1 MTIKAIAPAER
12 AFVPGY
18 IHGPDGI
25 VRFATAEEK
34 ALLKDIDRLKL
45 IVLVVCVAALLMAGA
60 YIGTLAGVLLS

>member
-18 IHGPDGI
+18 ITGPDGL
-25 VRFATAEEK
+25 VRFATHEEK
-34 ALLKDIDRLKL
+34 SLLKDIDRLKV
-45 IVLVVCVAALLMAGA
+45 IVFVACLAALLMAAA